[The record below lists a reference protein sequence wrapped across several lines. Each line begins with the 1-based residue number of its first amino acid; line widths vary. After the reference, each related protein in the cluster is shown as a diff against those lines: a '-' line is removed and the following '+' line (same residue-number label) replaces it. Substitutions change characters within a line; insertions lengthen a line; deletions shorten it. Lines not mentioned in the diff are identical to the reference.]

1 MKKENKP
8 LNNKNT
14 FNLFITMPIL
24 EAACMLLSQT
34 QSHFDNIVSSKD
46 AKLMYILNV
55 FNKYAPFVVVNLV
68 ICRMVIHLKII
79 ETWYTCKWIEETD
92 RTKKYTLQSK
102 Q

>member
-1 MKKENKP
+1 MKKGNIP
-8 LNNKNT
+8 LNNKNA

-46 AKLMYILNV
+46 SKLMYILNL

-68 ICRMVIHLKII
+68 ICRMIIHFKKI
-79 ETWYTCKWIEETD
+79 ET
-92 RTKKYTLQSK
+92 
-102 Q
+102 

>member
-1 MKKENKP
+1 
-8 LNNKNT
+8 
-14 FNLFITMPIL
+14 MPIL

-68 ICRMVIHLKII
+68 ICRMVIHLKKMKRDTPANELKKLI
-79 ETWYTCKWIEETD
+79 EQKNIHFSLNNNTQILLVHNSCVLTQE
-92 RTKKYTLQSK
+92 
-102 Q
+102 